1 MKQTIITAC
10 VFFICIAFS
19 TDTSLAGGGASADS
33 CESLGFIQCDCI
45 ECESGI
51 KFGMVGVEPEYDPE
65 YGDCMKKYK
74 EARQRCA
81 DAYGKPLSE
90 VGAKWSYKIGLTT
103 YSGWHPGYCS
113 ETPKTRA
120 MGTNTRSSSC
130 PDDKPHKTSQTNQ

>member
-19 TDTSLAGGGASADS
+19 IGTSLAGGASADS

-45 ECESGI
+45 ECQSGS
-51 KFGMVGVEPEYDPE
+51 KFGMVGLEPEYDPE
-65 YGDCMKKYK
+65 YGDCTKRYR

-81 DAYGKPLSE
+81 NAYGKPLSE

-103 YSGWHPGYCS
+103 YWGWYPSYCS
-113 ETPKTRA
+113 GTPKTRA
-120 MGTNTRSSSC
+120 MGTKTGSSSC
-130 PDDKPHKTSQTNQ
+130 PDDKPYKTSQTNQ